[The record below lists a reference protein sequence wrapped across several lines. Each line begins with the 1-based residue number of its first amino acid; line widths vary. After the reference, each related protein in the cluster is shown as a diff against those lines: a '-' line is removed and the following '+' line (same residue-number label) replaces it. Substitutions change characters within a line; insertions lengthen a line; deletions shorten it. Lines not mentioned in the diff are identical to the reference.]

1 MSLASLND
9 LKKYLQMPD
18 VVSADAELTRLL
30 GMADACIELE
40 LNRTLSSGTR
50 TERRSGYG
58 TDILSLRD
66 YPVTAVS
73 LLKINGVEIAASVDG
88 SAGYYFERESIY
100 LLGGMCFTRGRK
112 NILINYT
119 AGYTTIPADI
129 QHAAIEIAAQAFR
142 EREWIGQTSKSLAGE
157 TTAFARGF
165 MPDSAKETLSK
176 YRRRYACD

>member
-1 MSLASLND
+1 MSLASLTD

-30 GMADACIELE
+30 NVADACIELE
-40 LNRTLSSGTR
+40 LNRTLASGTR

-66 YPVTAVS
+66 SPITAVS
-73 LLKINGVEIAASVDG
+73 LLTVNGVEIVASVAG
-88 SAGYYFERESIY
+88 AAGYYFERESIY
-100 LLGGMCFTRGRK
+100 LIGYYFTRGRK
-112 NILINYT
+112 NIVVNYT

-129 QHAAIEIAAQAFR
+129 SHAAIEIAAQAYR